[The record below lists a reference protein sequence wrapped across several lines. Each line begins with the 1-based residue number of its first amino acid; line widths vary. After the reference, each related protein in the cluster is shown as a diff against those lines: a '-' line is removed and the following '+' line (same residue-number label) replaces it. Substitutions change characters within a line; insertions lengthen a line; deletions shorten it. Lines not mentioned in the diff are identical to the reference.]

1 MYATIT
7 LCLSVFFFLC
17 HLSFWFELCILQ
29 PEGRPSNLSVQR
41 SSGIQDRE
49 RDPKSSI
56 FLSSP
61 VVEKV
66 PIHVGS
72 SDGWEKTKMKG
83 RRSATIKNDVLV
95 PSGPTDGEREHKGIA
110 QNHRL
115 SVEGRSRP
123 SEGHGFR
130 SVLGSG
136 HWCIVVL
143 SCYIIYLIYCGIR
156 FSVPHIYC
164 GSHQY

>member
-1 MYATIT
+1 
-7 LCLSVFFFLC
+7 
-17 HLSFWFELCILQ
+17 
-29 PEGRPSNLSVQR
+29 
-41 SSGIQDRE
+41 
-49 RDPKSSI
+49 
-56 FLSSP
+56 
-61 VVEKV
+61 
-66 PIHVGS
+66 
-72 SDGWEKTKMKG
+72 MKG
-83 RRSATIKNDVLV
+83 RRSATIKNDVLL
-95 PSGPTDGEREHKGIA
+95 PSGPPDGEREHRGIA

-136 HWCIVVL
+136 YWCMVVL

-156 FSVPHIYC
+156 FSVPHLLC

>member
-1 MYATIT
+1 M
-7 LCLSVFFFLC
+7 
-17 HLSFWFELCILQ
+17 
-29 PEGRPSNLSVQR
+29 SVQR

-95 PSGPTDGEREHKGIA
+95 PSGPTDGEREHRGIA